1 MTQLTTTSLA
11 LKNTI
16 ADSIIST
23 IGNAGKLQI
32 RTSGGSA
39 LLCEFTLGTPF
50 GTKNSSTGVITG
62 GGTPILATTSG
73 TGTAAVARYTD
84 SGGTTVLET
93 NVGLGAINFTVNTG
107 TDVVTAPYANYS
119 NSDFVTFT
127 GASLPAGITAATQYE
142 VGDIADIGLVTC
154 NFRLYRNRAL
164 VDITTAGSGTMT
176 VNDNTGVQL
185 NVGTPVLPSLAITTG
200 QVISIGSIVI
210 NPPL

>member
-16 ADSIIST
+16 ADSIISV

-32 RTSGGSA
+32 RTPGGSS

-50 GTKNSSTGVITG
+50 GTKDSGTGIITG
-62 GGTPILATTSG
+62 GSTPILATASG

-84 SGGTTVLET
+84 SAGTTVLET
-93 NVGLGAINFTVNTG
+93 NVGLGAINFTVNTS
-107 TDVVTAPYANYS
+107 TDTVTAPYANYS
-119 NSDFVTFT
+119 NGDFVTFT
-127 GASLPAGITAATQYE
+127 GSSLPAGITAATQYE
-142 VGDIADIGLVTC
+142 VGDIADVGLVTC

-176 VNDNTGVQL
+176 VNDNAGVQL
-185 NVGTPVLPSLAITTG
+185 NVGLPTVPSLAVTAG
-200 QVISIGSIVI
+200 QFISIGSIVI